1 MIVCLHLSKAETKA
15 PVITLCATIKAL
27 LFICLSSVV

>member
-15 PVITLCATIKAL
+15 PVITLCATIKAF
-27 LFICLSSVV
+27 LFICFFSAV